1 MRILARSGT
10 PPPGRLLVP
19 STQMAKRSR
28 IKDFFWRHSAGL
40 AFLVMVAFVA
50 FIGFLGYTYVTV
62 TKRFDSARRFD
73 RPSRI
78 YSDATPLVPGMT
90 YPRALLEPKLNHV
103 GYHEVAARVANPGEY
118 RYVDGNLEVYLQ
130 NFEYPDIEF
139 RAVPV
144 LVDMDGSTIH
154 AIKRLDDGVA
164 LRGVRIEP
172 ELITSIYNNEM
183 EDRVPVALSAVPKV
197 LADAIIATE
206 DKSFYQHEGI
216 SIRGTLGALKDD
228 LRQKAFTRGGS
239 TLTQQ
244 LVKNMLLNPE
254 RTWRRKII
262 EAIEALMLEARFS
275 KDEILEAYLN
285 EIYLGQNGAVQI
297 VGVEQASQV
306 YFGKHVTYLTLP
318 EAATLAG
325 IIRSPNVLS
334 PLKYPDRAKPRRD
347 TVLSL
352 MRDQQKI
359 TEEEY
364 QKAVASSLTTAR
376 FPKTSRSAPF
386 FVDLVLK
393 ELKETYPETQLR
405 TEGLRIFT
413 TLDMIMQRAAE
424 ESLNGGIDA
433 LNKRYSYLRKSTT
446 PLDGVVLTIQ
456 PGTGYV
462 KALVGGRS
470 YSKTQFNRAIQARRQ
485 PGSLF
490 KPFVYVAAMDPNRG
504 SQALTAATVLDDSPL
519 SVPNGNAVWTPQ
531 NYDLRFHGPVT
542 VREALAH
549 SYNIPA
555 VRAAIDAGMPNVVKE
570 ASSIGIESHLEPY
583 PSVSLGAFEVTPLEI
598 AYAYSAFANLGV
610 KAEPISILAVS
621 RADGTLLE
629 SREVKMRRVAPAGLC
644 FVMNDILK
652 DVFTYGTAGKAR
664 LLGFERDFSGKT
676 GTTSNYR
683 DAWFIGYSPR
693 ILSLVWIGFDD
704 GHSVRLA
711 GGDACVPIWT
721 NYMNRIIGQVPDVDW
736 KRPEDV
742 VERDIDP
749 ESGGLATPWC
759 PQTRGEVFVAG
770 TEPTSVC
777 PLHGGTGELPS
788 GLLRDVGRV
797 FTPGEPGGPQPAVQQ
812 TTPQQQQQQQ
822 QQRKERGLRR
832 LLRAI
837 FGGQ

>member
-1 MRILARSGT
+1 
-10 PPPGRLLVP
+10 
-19 STQMAKRSR
+19 MAKRSP
-28 IKDFFWRHSAGL
+28 IKDFLWRHSAGL
-40 AFLVMVAFVA
+40 AFLVMVAFVG
-50 FIGFLGYTYVTV
+50 FIGFVGYTYIVV
-62 TKRFDSARRFD
+62 TKRFEATRRFD
-73 RPSRI
+73 LPSRI
-78 YSDATPLVPGMT
+78 YSDATPLVPGMS

-103 GYHEVAARVANPGEY
+103 GYHEVRGRVANPGEY
-118 RYVDGNLEVYLQ
+118 RYVDGNLEIYLQ

-139 RAVPV
+139 RAVAV
-144 LVDMDGSTIH
+144 TVDFDGPRVH
-154 AIKRLDDGVA
+154 AVRRLDDGVA
-164 LRGVRIEP
+164 LRGIRIEP

-197 LADAIIATE
+197 LSDAIIATE
-206 DKSFYQHEGI
+206 DKGFYHHEGI
-216 SIRGTLGALKDD
+216 SIRGTLGALMTD
-228 LRQKAFTRGGS
+228 LRQKAWTHGGS

-244 LVKNMLLNPE
+244 LVKNMYLNPE
-254 RTWRRKII
+254 RTWRRKI
-262 EAIEALMLEARFS
+262 LEAVMALLLEAQYTKER
-275 KDEILEAYLN
+275 ILENYLN

-334 PLKYPDRAKPRRD
+334 PLKYPERARPRRD
-347 TVLSL
+347 TVLRL
-352 MRDQQKI
+352 MREQDKI
-359 TEEEY
+359 SEAEY
-364 QKAVASSLTTAR
+364 QKALAAPLTTTR
-376 FPKTSRSAPF
+376 FPRTLRSAPF

-393 ELKETYPETQLR
+393 QLKETHPETQFR

-413 TLDMIMQRAAE
+413 TLDMIMQRSAE
-424 ESLNGGIDA
+424 QALDSGIES
-433 LNKRYSYLRKSTT
+433 LNKRYSYLRKSAT
-446 PLDGVVLTIQ
+446 PLDGVMLTIQ

-462 KALVGGRS
+462 KALVGGRN

-490 KPFVYVAAMDPNRG
+490 KPFVYIAAMDPARG
-504 SQALTAATVLDDSPL
+504 QQALTAATVLDDSPIT
-519 SVPNGNAVWTPQ
+519 VKVGNAMWTPQ

-555 VRAAIDAGMPNVVKE
+555 VRAAIDAGVPNVVKE
-570 ASSIGIESHLEPY
+570 AGAIGIESHLAPY

-621 RADGTLLE
+621 ERDGTLLE
-629 SREVKMRRVAPAGLC
+629 SREVKMRRVAPASLC
-644 FVMNDILK
+644 YVMNDILK
-652 DVFTYGTAGKAR
+652 DVFTYGTGGRAR
-664 LLGFERDFSGKT
+664 SLGFERAFAGKT

-693 ILSLVWIGFDD
+693 ILSLVWVGFDD
-704 GHSVRLA
+704 GKSIRLA

-721 NYMNRIIGQVPDVDW
+721 AHMNRVAGLVPDVEW
-736 KRPEDV
+736 RRPDDV
-742 VERDIDP
+742 VDREIDP
-749 ESGGLATPWC
+749 QSGQLATPWC

-777 PLHGGTGELPS
+777 PIHAGTGEPS
-788 GLLRDVGRV
+788 TFGRESGILREQRAAA
-797 FTPGEPGGPQPAVQQ
+797 GEPAIEAPQPGQPGQPGTA
-812 TTPQQQQQQQ
+812 PQQQKEKE
-822 QQRKERGLRR
+822 KERGIKR

-837 FGGQ
+837 FGGN